1 MKEPLFCVYVCT
13 VRAKHVKTYPEN
25 AESRIF
31 DGPLSDQPD
40 RTRDDAGKKLGQC
53 ARRRISANFSYPEES
68 ISFNSFDL
76 MSNTKIGRY
85 DKKHEHKFV

>member
-53 ARRRISANFSYPEES
+53 ARRRISANFSSPRDRFPSIPSIFGES
-68 ISFNSFDL
+68 TNMAS
-76 MSNTKIGRY
+76 
-85 DKKHEHKFV
+85 

>member
-1 MKEPLFCVYVCT
+1 MRNHRSSTVAFWTDPIASNPL
-13 VRAKHVKTYPEN
+13 K
-25 AESRIF
+25 
-31 DGPLSDQPD
+31 PD
-40 RTRDDAGKKLGQC
+40 RSRDDKLKLGQC
-53 ARRRISANFSYPEES
+53 DRRRISANFSYPEES